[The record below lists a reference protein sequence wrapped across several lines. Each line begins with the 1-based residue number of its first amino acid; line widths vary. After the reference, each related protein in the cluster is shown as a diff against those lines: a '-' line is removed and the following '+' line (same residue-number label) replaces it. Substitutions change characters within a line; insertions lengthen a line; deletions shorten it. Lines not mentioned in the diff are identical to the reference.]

1 MDVITSTFAV
11 LILITTAKII
21 LLKPTDEEVTF
32 PSKTFQWL
40 HFSIE
45 IKSSKWSIRVYK
57 IHPFLYLLFTHL
69 LMLHPPPWLPVP

>member
-45 IKSSKWSIRVYK
+45 RN
-57 IHPFLYLLFTHL
+57 
-69 LMLHPPPWLPVP
+69 